1 MRETEYWTFESAY
14 QTFPSSITEV
24 GSCSLV
30 PDFRGTD
37 GFQLCYLPLVE
48 LHFPLVL
55 IQNVLLYS
63 ITSFPNSPMDCISW
77 PRAQALDSRLRHQ
90 WQSCA
95 VLIGQEQHRR
105 KKLLHSIHKDMRCH
119 CIAHLI
125 TGTFQTKAIKLHLQC
140 SCDNCACTVSRET
153 KLWLLRVI
161 K

>member
-55 IQNVLLYS
+55 IQNCAPLQHNIISKQPYGLYFMAQG
-63 ITSFPNSPMDCISW
+63 TS
-77 PRAQALDSRLRHQ
+77 SRL
-90 WQSCA
+90 
-95 VLIGQEQHRR
+95 LP
-105 KKLLHSIHKDMRCH
+105 
-119 CIAHLI
+119 
-125 TGTFQTKAIKLHLQC
+125 
-140 SCDNCACTVSRET
+140 
-153 KLWLLRVI
+153 
-161 K
+161 